1 MPDFAAEKAA
11 LLAGAE
17 DELAK
22 LKQSLAG
29 LDAAAL
35 AEVWCGT
42 WSVREILAHIVG
54 WHRELTPA
62 LERLARGERP
72 VPEGT
77 DYEKEVDA
85 WNARFVEARRD
96 WTVERARTELD
107 ASHRDFMRAAAAVD
121 AARFD
126 PTRTAYKLVDLNS
139 RHHYQEHRADIEAWR
154 AKRGR

>member
-1 MPDFAAEKAA
+1 
-11 LLAGAE
+11 
-17 DELAK
+17 
-22 LKQSLAG
+22 
-29 LDAAAL
+29 
-35 AEVWCGT
+35 
-42 WSVREILAHIVG
+42 
-54 WHRELTPA
+54 
-62 LERLARGERP
+62 

-77 DYEKEVDA
+77 DYDKEVDT

-126 PTRTAYKLVDLNS
+126 PTRTAYKLVDLSS
-139 RHHYQEHRADIEAWR
+139 RHHYQAHRADIEAWR